1 MRRYF
6 TSDLHLGSAK
16 VLELCKRPF
25 LDNIEMTDKLIK
37 NCNEVASSPDDILYH
52 IGDLYCLKDD
62 EGRPGMMLP
71 WRETQKRFIANVVN
85 IQGNHDPN
93 NGVKS
98 IASSMRMTIGKHFN
112 VVLCHYPSTDPR
124 SRIHLKPG
132 DINICG
138 HQHCLWDNGE
148 RHFVDKVNKVLNIN
162 VCTDLWDYQ
171 PVSEVTLA
179 NYIVKILS
187 TNWFSMDNRFEF

>member
-6 TSDLHLGSAK
+6 TSDLHLGSSRI
-16 VLELCKRPF
+16 LDLCKRPF
-25 LDNIEMTDKLIK
+25 LDNIEMTDKLIQ
-37 NCNEVASSPDDILYH
+37 NCNEIAREKDDVLYH

-62 EGRPGMMLP
+62 NGSPGMFLP
-71 WRETQKRFIANVVN
+71 WRETKKRFTANVVN
-85 IQGNHDPN
+85 IEGNHDQT

-98 IASSMRMTIGKHFN
+98 MATSMRMVLGKVFN

-124 SRIHLKPG
+124 SRLHLKPG

-138 HQHCLWDNGE
+138 HNHTLWNGE
-148 RHFVDKVNKVLNIN
+148 KHFVDKVNKVLNIN

-171 PVSEVTLA
+171 PVSEVTLV
-179 NYIVKILS
+179 NYIKGVLS
-187 TNWFSMDNRFEF
+187 SKLSI

>member
-6 TSDLHLGSAK
+6 TADLHLGSSK
-16 VLELCKRPF
+16 VLELYRRPF
-25 LDNIEMTDKLIK
+25 MDNIEMTDVLIK
-37 NCNEVASSPDDILYH
+37 NCNEIAKETDDILYH

-62 EGRPGMMLP
+62 NGRPGMLLP
-71 WRETQKRFIANVVN
+71 WRETRKRFLSNVVN
-85 IQGNHDPN
+85 IEGNHDSN

-98 IASSMRMTIGKHFN
+98 MATSMRMVLGKVFN

-124 SRIHLKPG
+124 SHLHLKPG

-138 HQHCLWDNGE
+138 HRHSLWNGE
-148 RHFVDKVNKVLNIN
+148 KFLVDKERKILNID

-171 PVSEVTLA
+171 PVSEVTLV
-179 NYIVKILS
+179 NYIQKILR
-187 TNWFSMDNRFEF
+187 NGL

>member
-6 TSDLHLGSAK
+6 TSDLHLGSSK

-25 LDNIEMTDKLIK
+25 MNNIEMTDKLIA
-37 NCNEVASSPDDILYH
+37 NCNEIAHETDDVIYH

-62 EGRPGMMLP
+62 NGRPGMMLP
-71 WRETQKRFIANVVN
+71 WKETKKRFRASVFN
-85 IQGNHDPN
+85 IEGNHDRN

-98 IASSMRMTIGKHFN
+98 VAMSMRLVLGREFN
-112 VVLCHYPSTDPR
+112 VVLCHYPSIDPR
-124 SRIHLKPG
+124 SKLHLKPG

-138 HQHCLWDNGE
+138 HCHELWNGE
-148 RHFVDKVNKVLNIN
+148 KYLVDKATGVLNIN

-171 PVSEVTLA
+171 PVSEVTLV
-179 NYIVKILS
+179 NYIKQILS
-187 TNWFSMDNRFEF
+187 LARGG

>member
-6 TSDLHLGSAK
+6 TSDLHLGSTK
-16 VLELCKRPF
+16 VLEMCKRPF
-25 LDNIEMTDKLIK
+25 SDNIEMTDSLIR
-37 NCNEVASSPDDILYH
+37 NCNEIAKEKDDIIYH

-62 EGRPGMMLP
+62 NGHAGMLLP
-71 WRETQKRFIANVVN
+71 WRETKRRFTAEVIN

-98 IASSMRMTIGKHFN
+98 FALSARLVIGKVFN

-124 SRIHLKPG
+124 SRLHLKPG

-138 HQHCLWDNGE
+138 HQHTLWNGE
-148 RHFVDKVNKVLNIN
+148 KYLIDKENKVLNIN

-171 PVSEVTLA
+171 PVSEVTLVS
-179 NYIVKILS
+179 YIKQIMS
-187 TNWFSMDNRFEF
+187 QNMI